1 MGKAMFDAYQQGK
14 NRSIC
19 RHASYGKDGM
29 FSWIP
34 RRKVSGGIPSP
45 LFLNSTINHQEIA
58 ALPVVH
64 LVDPPAL
71 NAAGKK
77 PSPTTKP
84 RSDMKKHLPAIRR
97 GLGAAY
103 WARNSDEAAATALK
117 ICSSQQSSGAPT
129 CTLYAINN
137 HYASKVSP

>member
-1 MGKAMFDAYQQGK
+1 MDSAPESFWWHTVAAFLEQHHQ
-14 NRSIC
+14 
-19 RHASYGKDGM
+19 
-29 FSWIP
+29 
-34 RRKVSGGIPSP
+34 P
-45 LFLNSTINHQEIA
+45 LQEIA

-97 GLGAAY
+97 GTGGGLLGQ
-103 WARNSDEAAATALK
+103 K
-117 ICSSQQSSGAPT
+117 
-129 CTLYAINN
+129 
-137 HYASKVSP
+137 